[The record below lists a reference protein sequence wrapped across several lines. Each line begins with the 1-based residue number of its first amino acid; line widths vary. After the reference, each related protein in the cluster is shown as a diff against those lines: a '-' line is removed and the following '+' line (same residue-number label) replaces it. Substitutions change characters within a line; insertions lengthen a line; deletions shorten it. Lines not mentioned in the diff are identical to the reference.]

1 MATTAAPAS
10 KPTAAPGTIPGACS
24 ECLTNNLGWLL
35 SQASYAYGSEVAA
48 ALEPLGL
55 GQRGVCVL
63 ASAVTGE
70 FTQTQ
75 LAQAIGLDK
84 TMMMVTL
91 DELEKLGLAERRRSA
106 RDRRAHIVAVTPA
119 GAAKLAEAQA
129 VIERVQEVVL
139 GTLPKTQRDAFFG
152 GLVQLVTGRLAE
164 PPECGTPVRRPRT

>member
-1 MATTAAPAS
+1 MATSTVPVS
-10 KPTAAPGTIPGACS
+10 KPGVAADSIAGECAD
-24 ECLTNNLGWLL
+24 CLTNNLGWLL
-35 SQASYAYGSEVAA
+35 SQASYAYSSELAA

-75 LAQAIGLDK
+75 LAHAIGLDK

-106 RDRRAHIVAVTPA
+106 RDRRAHIVAVTRA
-119 GAAKLAEAQA
+119 GKAKLAEAQA
-129 VIERVQEVVL
+129 IIERVQEVVL
-139 GTLPKTQRDAFFG
+139 GTLPQPQRDAFFG

-164 PPECGTPVRRPRT
+164 PPECGTPVRRPRA